1 MHDRSAVTLSGASRS
16 RAGCLRVLLLFAGLL
31 PFTGAAAVPLALEQ
45 AWARADEFN
54 PTLRA
59 TRANLT
65 AVEGQL
71 SDARAPLWNNPQI
84 SGEGGHRTFT
94 QPVPPNESSPEFSV
108 GLSQT
113 FELAGQQ
120 SYRREAAQRELE
132 ALKATIDETRRQIR
146 TEVEQRFV
154 RVLALQLLID
164 TEEQTL
170 KFVDA
175 ATAAVKKRVT
185 AGEDSR
191 LDGNL
196 AIVEAGRARNQLT
209 LLREQLIQ
217 ARAELASLLQLPPAD
232 LPQVAGDL
240 SPRVDAYT
248 LEQLLASAS
257 SRPRLL
263 ALEHREKAARSR
275 LDLERATRY
284 PDVTVGVI
292 GGREGPLS
300 ARENFIGLS
309 VAIPLPLF
317 RRNAT
322 GVGRAN
328 TELAQAQIDRQAT
341 ERDVRASVIVLWQRL
356 ESLRSRVKQLNEAVL
371 PGLDENQRL
380 YTKAFRAGEIGLVQL
395 LLVNRQLLEG
405 RRDLLDA
412 TRELRLTF
420 VELEAAAGLSREG
433 AAK

>member
-1 MHDRSAVTLSGASRS
+1 MHGRSTVTPSGANHSYPR
-16 RAGCLRVLLLFAGLL
+16 CLRVLLLFAGLL
-31 PFTGAAAVPLALEQ
+31 PFTGAVAASLTLEE
-45 AWARADEFN
+45 AWARAEGFSS
-54 PTLRA
+54 TLRT
-59 TRANLT
+59 TRANLA

-71 SDARAPLWNNPQI
+71 TDARALLWNNPQL
-84 SGEGGHRTFT
+84 STEGVHRTFT
-94 QPVPPNESSPEFSV
+94 QPVSPNESSPELGV

-120 SYRREAAQRELE
+120 GYRREAAQHELE
-132 ALKATIDETRRQIR
+132 ALKATIEETRRQIR
-146 TEVEQRFV
+146 AEVEQRFV
-154 RVLALQLLID
+154 RVLALQLLIG

-170 KFVDA
+170 KFVDT

-209 LLREQLIQ
+209 LLAEQLLQ
-217 ARAELASLLQLPPAD
+217 ARAELASLLQLPPAE

-240 SPRVDAYT
+240 APRFGTYT
-248 LEQLLASAS
+248 LEQLLATAS

-263 ALEHREKAARSR
+263 ALENREKAARSR
-275 LDLERATRY
+275 FDLERATRY

-300 ARENFIGLS
+300 ARENFVGLT
-309 VAIPLPLF
+309 VVIPLPVF

-328 TELAQAQIDRQAT
+328 TELAQAQIDRQTT
-341 ERDVRASVIVLWQRL
+341 ERDVRASVIVLWQQL
-356 ESLRSRVKQLNEAVL
+356 ESLRARVYQLNEGVL

-380 YTKAFRAGEIGLVQL
+380 YSKAFRVGEIGLVQL
-395 LLVNRQLLEG
+395 LLVNRQLLDG
-405 RRDLLDA
+405 RRDLLEA
-412 TRELRLTF
+412 TRDLRLA
-420 VELEAAAGLSREG
+420 VVALEAAAGLSQEG
-433 AAK
+433 ATK

>member
-1 MHDRSAVTLSGASRS
+1 MHGRSTVEVFDANLLHQLSF
-16 RAGCLRVLLLFAGLL
+16 LLLLMGVFLVSDSW
-31 PFTGAAAVPLALEQ
+31 AASLTLEE
-45 AWARADEFN
+45 AWARAEEFS
-54 PTLRA
+54 PALRT
-59 TRANLT
+59 TRANLAT
-65 AVEGQL
+65 VEGQL
-71 SDARAPLWNNPQI
+71 RDVRAPLWNNPQL
-84 SGEGGHRTFT
+84 SGEAVHRTFT
-94 QPVPPNESSPEFSV
+94 QPALPNESSPEFGV

-120 SYRREAAQRELE
+120 GHRREAAQRELE
-132 ALKATIDETRRQIR
+132 ALKATIEETRRQIR
-146 TEVEQRFV
+146 AEVEQRFV
-154 RVLALQLLID
+154 RVLALQLLIG

-175 ATAAVKKRVT
+175 AATAVKKRVT

-196 AIVEAGRARNQLT
+196 AIVEAGRARNQLAV
-209 LLREQLIQ
+209 LREQLIQ
-217 ARAELASLLQLPPAD
+217 ARADLAGVMQLPPAD
-232 LPQVAGDL
+232 LPEVAGEL
-240 SPRVDAYT
+240 VPRGDAYT

-263 ALEHREKAARSR
+263 ALEQREKAARSR
-275 LDLERATRY
+275 FDLERAARY
-284 PDVTVGVI
+284 PDVTIGVI
-292 GGREGPLS
+292 GGREGPLA

-322 GVGRAN
+322 GIGRAN
-328 TELAQAQIDRQAT
+328 TELAQAQIDRQTT
-341 ERDVRASVIVLWQRL
+341 ERDVRANVIALWQRL
-356 ESLRSRVKQLNEAVL
+356 ESLRERAKQLNETVL

-412 TRELRLTF
+412 TRDLRLTI
-420 VELEAAAGLSREG
+420 VEIEAAAGVLRG
-433 AAK
+433 AAGQ

>member
-1 MHDRSAVTLSGASRS
+1 MHGRFAVTLSDASCLCVR
-16 RAGCLRVLLLFAGLL
+16 RLRVFLFFAGMLLFTDV
-31 PFTGAAAVPLALEQ
+31 PAAPLTLNQ
-45 AWARADEFN
+45 AWARAEESN

-71 SDARAPLWNNPQI
+71 RDARAPLWNNPQL
-84 SGEGGHRTFT
+84 SGEGVHRTFT
-94 QPVPPNESSPEFSV
+94 QPVPPNESSPEFGI

-132 ALKATIDETRRQIR
+132 ALKATIEETRRQIHA
-146 TEVEQRFV
+146 EVEQRFV

-175 ATAAVKKRVT
+175 AATAVKKRVT

-232 LPQVAGDL
+232 LPEVAGDL
-240 SPRVDAYT
+240 APRPGTYT
-248 LEQLLASAS
+248 LEQLLVSAS

-263 ALEHREKAARSR
+263 ALEQREGAARSR
-275 LDLERATRY
+275 FDLERAARY

-292 GGREGPLS
+292 GGREGPLQ
-300 ARENFIGLS
+300 ARENFIGLT

-328 TELAQAQIDRQAT
+328 TELAQAQIDRQTT
-341 ERDVRASVIVLWQRL
+341 ERDVRATVIALWQRL

-371 PGLDENQRL
+371 PGLDDNQRL

-412 TRELRLTF
+412 TRDLRLTV
-420 VELEAAAGLSREG
+420 VELEAAAGLSREDG
-433 AAK
+433 TK

>member
-1 MHDRSAVTLSGASRS
+1 MA
-16 RAGCLRVLLLFAGLL
+16 
-31 PFTGAAAVPLALEQ
+31 P
-45 AWARADEFN
+45 RAD
-54 PTLRA
+54 T
-59 TRANLT
+59 
-65 AVEGQL
+65 
-71 SDARAPLWNNPQI
+71 
-84 SGEGGHRTFT
+84 
-94 QPVPPNESSPEFSV
+94 
-108 GLSQT
+108 
-113 FELAGQQ
+113 
-120 SYRREAAQRELE
+120 
-132 ALKATIDETRRQIR
+132 
-146 TEVEQRFV
+146 
-154 RVLALQLLID
+154 
-164 TEEQTL
+164 
-170 KFVDA
+170 
-175 ATAAVKKRVT
+175 
-185 AGEDSR
+185 
-191 LDGNL
+191 
-196 AIVEAGRARNQLT
+196 
-209 LLREQLIQ
+209 
-217 ARAELASLLQLPPAD
+217 
-232 LPQVAGDL
+232 
-240 SPRVDAYT
+240 YT

-257 SRPRLL
+257 NRPRLL

-275 LDLERATRY
+275 FDLERAARY

-328 TELAQAQIDRQAT
+328 TELAQAQIDRQTT
-341 ERDVRASVIVLWQRL
+341 ERDVRASVIALWQRL

-420 VELEAAAGLSREG
+420 VELEAAAGLSPEG

>member
-1 MHDRSAVTLSGASRS
+1 
-16 RAGCLRVLLLFAGLL
+16 LLLFAGVLT
-31 PFTGAAAVPLALEQ
+31 FTGAVAAPLTLEE
-45 AWARADEFN
+45 AWARAEEFSA
-54 PTLRA
+54 TLRT

-71 SDARAPLWNNPQI
+71 RDARAALWNNPLL
-84 SGEGGHRTFT
+84 SGEGAHRTFK

-120 SYRREAAQRELE
+120 GYRREAAQRELE
-132 ALKATIDETRRQIR
+132 ALTATIEETRRQIR
-146 TEVEQRFV
+146 ADAEQRFV
-154 RVLALQLLID
+154 QVLALQLLID

-175 ATAAVKKRVT
+175 AAAVKKRVT

-217 ARAELASLLQLPPAD
+217 ARAELASLLQLPPAEF
-232 LPQVAGDL
+232 PQVVGDL
-240 SPRVDAYT
+240 APRPDAHT

-257 SRPRLL
+257 NRPRLL

-275 LDLERATRY
+275 FDLERATRY
-284 PDVTVGVI
+284 PDVTVGVT

-328 TELAQAQIDRQAT
+328 TELAQAQIDRQTT
-341 ERDVRASVIVLWQRL
+341 ERDVRASVIALWQRL

-380 YTKAFRAGEIGLVQL
+380 YTKAFRAGEIGAGSIAVSQSPTSRRTARS
-395 LLVNRQLLEG
+395 VG
-405 RRDLLDA
+405 RDP
-412 TRELRLTF
+412 
-420 VELEAAAGLSREG
+420 
-433 AAK
+433 